1 MVSGDLHEDLSR
13 AEAVTGS
20 SDRNFGL
27 TVGTFC
33 ILVGGLRHWLD
44 GATAAYWLGAGSA
57 LLVLALVV
65 PQSLHVPN
73 RLWIRLG
80 LVLHRVVNPLIMGLL
95 FFLVI
100 TPIGLVM
107 RLAGR
112 RQLRLAAEPKRASYW
127 IERRPRGPEQ
137 GTMSRQF

>member
-33 ILVGGLRHWLD
+33 ILVGGLHLWLD

-57 LLVLALVV
+57 LLVLALIV

-112 RQLRLAAEPKRASYW
+112 RPLRLAAEPKRASYW